1 MTKKTPLVNEVAD
14 FGGIAAPSLSVR
26 ATDMIRAQPNADATQ
41 MERAMQ
47 NVNSR
52 HDFPSPGNGK
62 FKHSI
67 TSLSN
72 EEIVSKASRLGIS
85 MGKNKGEALKAAESI
100 EEVDVNRTLV
110 ILKKNVETSLE

>member
-47 NVNSR
+47 NVNLR
-52 HDFPSPGNGK
+52 HDFTSPGNGK
-62 FKHSI
+62 SKPSI
-67 TSLSN
+67 AFFSDEDIL
-72 EEIVSKASRLGIS
+72 VKASRLGIS
-85 MGKNKGEALKAAESI
+85 LGKNKKEF
-100 EEVDVNRTLV
+100 
-110 ILKKNVETSLE
+110 